1 MKRPPAPRVFST
13 SRDNAIA
20 GQGWEADMAETRI
33 GVIGC
38 AGRVGRMLIAD
49 IVAAEGCALAGGV
62 ARPGS
67 TAVGK
72 DIGELAG
79 TGRIGIAVGDSPE
92 QLLRHSAVAIEF
104 TAPAPTAEHAAL
116 AARLGEPLMIGTTRL
131 E

>member
-1 MKRPPAPRVFST
+1 MDPGFRRDDNIFGCRAKLPPMKRPRASLVFST
-13 SRDNAIA
+13 SWDNAVA

-67 TAVGK
+67 TAVGQ
-72 DIGELAG
+72 DLGELAG
-79 TGRIGIAVGDSPE
+79 LGP
-92 QLLRHSAVAIEF
+92 VA
-104 TAPAPTAEHAAL
+104 TAAAQTTE
-116 AARLGEPLMIGTTRL
+116 GETRDRQ
-131 E
+131 

>member
-1 MKRPPAPRVFST
+1 MKRPPAPLVFST

-20 GQGWEADMAETRI
+20 GLRWEADMAETRI

-38 AGRVGRMLIAD
+38 AGRVGRMLVAD

-62 ARPGS
+62 GRKGS
-67 TAVGK
+67 AAIGQ

-92 QLLRHSAVAIEF
+92 QLLRDSDVAIEF
-104 TAPAPTAEHAAL
+104 TSPAATAEHATL
-116 AARLGEPLMIGTTRL
+116 A
-131 E
+131 